1 MVPQEEEQVENEQ
14 DISLHTPL
22 HSITL
27 PLVMTYI
34 PVATSVMCTVTLES
48 LASRNLPVHGSHL
61 PRSLHLSTTQSWQQ
75 AFAYVH
81 FDNPYVGVSWKDLE
95 HLLDAC

>member
-1 MVPQEEEQVENEQ
+1 MAPQEEEQVRNEQ
-14 DISLHTPL
+14 DISLRTPL
-22 HSITL
+22 HSIAL
-27 PLVMTYI
+27 SLVLTYL

-48 LASRNLPVHGSHL
+48 LASRILPVHGSHL

-81 FDNPYVGVSWKDLE
+81 LTTLSWE
-95 HLLDAC
+95 FTPGRI